1 VHLRKL
7 DEWKWFQRS
16 IQSTVHKDHYS
27 RSHGLVLEKQLPLS
41 KQIHVQLEVAKQ
53 KKDPEPHQLAI
64 GLLQCQWLVF
74 STEKIMLLVA
84 LPMQE
89 TGTCCVNY

>member
-1 VHLRKL
+1 LINGNDFREVYKA
-7 DEWKWFQRS
+7 QS
-16 IQSTVHKDHYS
+16 IRITS

-41 KQIHVQLEVAKQ
+41 KQIHVQVEVAKQ
-53 KKDPEPHQLAI
+53 KKDPEPHHLAI

>member
-1 VHLRKL
+1 MNGNGFREVYKA
-7 DEWKWFQRS
+7 QS
-16 IQSTVHKDHYS
+16 IRITS